1 MRKRLYSVLIASL
14 MLIWGFSAAAQT
26 QIADPAQEI
35 RKMLTERDRKI
46 KSVLGDKNSFTDQ
59 QRERLKELINGVIDF
74 QAMAQVALGPHWEE
88 ITPTQ
93 REEFVDVFSQI
104 VRTQSLSDLNVY
116 RANFTYDRIEVEGD
130 SAHVSTSTIY
140 DDTPLEVEYVLGYED
155 DQWRVHDIIIDEVS
169 TAQSYARSFQ
179 TVIRQRGFETLM
191 TSLNKK
197 LDKIKANS

>member
-1 MRKRLYSVLIASL
+1 MTKGLYSVLVAFL

-26 QIADPAQEI
+26 QTADPAEEI

-46 KSVLGDKNSFTDQ
+46 KSVLGDKKSFTEQ
-59 QRERLKELINGVIDF
+59 QRERLQELINSVIDF
-74 QAMAQVALGPHWEE
+74 QAMAQMALGPHWKE
-88 ITPTQ
+88 IAPAQ

-116 RANFTYDRIEVEGD
+116 RADFTYDRIEVKGD
-130 SAHVSTSTIY
+130 SAHVFTSTVY
-140 DDTPLEVEYVLGYED
+140 DGTPLEVEYVLGYKD
-155 DQWRVHDIIIDEVS
+155 DQWRVHDIVIDEVS
-169 TAQSYARSFQ
+169 TAKSYARSFQ
-179 TVIRQRGFETLM
+179 TVIRKRGFETLM